1 MVAKACFIPRLRYK
15 GLKRKKLR
23 IRRGTNE
30 LFPESK
36 FCASL
41 YQKLADMERAAQHDI
56 GFVKRKS
63 LNIYH
68 SVAWEHLKLT
78 GE

>member
-23 IRRGTNE
+23 IRRGTSK

-41 YQKLADMERAAQHDI
+41 YQKVADMERATQDDI
-56 GFVKRKS
+56 GFVKRKRLS
-63 LNIYH
+63 IHHPLG
-68 SVAWEHLKLT
+68 WEHRNLT
-78 GE
+78 GD